1 MSTLE
6 MNKETLNLQPTHEP
20 LKEAET
26 KNAMAELNQTD
37 FIHKFPKVER
47 RFADPP
53 LDLQRIGLIS
63 FVPAKGATPNDKG
76 IFGFA
81 KLRGNFGTEQE
92 ANSQAEKL
100 IRTSD
105 SYNKI
110 FHTYVGRP
118 FPITTSSEF
127 SKEVSEVDLKK
138 EVSTAYSEDVKKK
151 REQEQKDIED
161 IQEREKLLLED
172 VSKPQEITDDAY
184 TTLRVKK
191 AQLTWTYLETI
202 KKIEQ
207 MAVNVAKARYEIEM
221 LDEKQPELKA
231 SYLDRYM
238 KARKQANLPT
248 DREAVD
254 TSFMKFL
261 VEDVVVPELEDV
273 YNKMYK

>member
-6 MNKETLNLQPTHEP
+6 MNKDTLNLQPTHAP
-20 LKEAET
+20 LSDVET
-26 KNAMAELNQTD
+26 KNAMSELNQTD

-202 KKIEQ
+202 KKLEQ

-261 VEDVVVPELEDV
+261 VEDVHVQELEDV